1 MEKSGITSLH
11 TASVQTATSE
21 DLGLTNSGSHCA
33 VRKDR
38 WFVRPQKQAM
48 VKASHQESLSRAWNA
63 PAAG

>member
-11 TASVQTATSE
+11 TASVQAATSE
-21 DLGLTNSGSHCA
+21 DLGPTNSGIHCA

-38 WFVRPQKQAM
+38 WFVQPQKQAM
-48 VKASHQESLSRAWNA
+48 VKAPHQESVSRAWNA